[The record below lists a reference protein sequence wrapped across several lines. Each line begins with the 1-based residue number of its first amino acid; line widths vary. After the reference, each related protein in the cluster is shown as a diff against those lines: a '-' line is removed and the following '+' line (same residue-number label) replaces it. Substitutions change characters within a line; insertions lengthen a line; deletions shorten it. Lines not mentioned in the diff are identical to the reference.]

1 MVNDSDL
8 LGELKIL
15 RRRRGVGRPDLIDHL
30 GPEIRRRCG
39 LTAST
44 PRAKIRPAVTQ
55 LIRDL
60 TRDLSADLQAA
71 AAAAFG
77 TEPAFRYATLDA
89 RIRTLCAEQHIAE
102 RTARRKIDIALE
114 AMVRA
119 AEEPDAEPSPAD
131 PGWRVTALRALFR
144 LDTATPELYEIR
156 TIAATR
162 EITEMTVRFSLPPAQ
177 EYGEL
182 SVDALFGARVVN
194 VESQPGNGRWRV
206 FLRLPDALPPGQEHD
221 IWLRVVLPAGH
232 PIWSHYAVVPLDPCE
247 SCTVQVRFPPG
258 RLPDDVWLLDGVP
271 FTDLCDDRAAKV
283 RLLPSGLGDV
293 RRDFGRL
300 RQGYGYGVAWSP
312 IDGRQRSVE

>member
-8 LGELKIL
+8 LGELKRL
-15 RRRRGVGRPDLIDHL
+15 RQRRGVGRPDLGDHL
-30 GPEIRRRCG
+30 GPQIRRRCG
-39 LTAST
+39 LIPTT
-44 PRAKIRPAVTQ
+44 PQAKVRQAVAQ

-89 RIRTLCAEQHIAE
+89 RIRTLCSEQHIAE
-102 RTARRKIDIALE
+102 RTARRKIDVALR

-119 AEEPDAEPSPAD
+119 AEEAETDPPPTD

-144 LDTATPELYEIR
+144 LDTETPELYEIR
-156 TIAATR
+156 TIVATR
-162 EITEMTVRFSLPPAQ
+162 EITEMTVRFSLPQAPESAD
-177 EYGEL
+177 L
-182 SVDALFGARVVN
+182 AVDALFGARVVN
-194 VESQPGNGRWRV
+194 VESQPDNGSWRV
-206 FLRLPDALPPGQEHD
+206 FLRLPDALTPGEEHEF
-221 IWLRVVLPAGH
+221 WLRVVLPAGR

-258 RLPDDVWLLDGVP
+258 RLPADIWLLDGVP
-271 FTDLCDDRAAKV
+271 YTDLCDDRASGE
-283 RLLPSGLGDV
+283 RLRPSGLGDV

-300 RQGYGYGVAWSP
+300 REGYGYGVAWSP
-312 IDGRQRSVE
+312 IDQK